1 MRRPDETS
9 STVPSERCKI
19 ENTPE
24 PSLLRIKQ
32 RKRNW
37 VPISRALIDDARLQ
51 FDTRGV
57 ANWLIAKPDGW
68 QIRLSAL
75 PYLLQ
80 QRAGPNERMGRDR
93 VRRILRELEH
103 AGYLSRARSKKSDG
117 RWVWRIEFSD
127 TPASL
132 HRETSTMGGSAVD
145 GSAADGSPVDGQGVD
160 ITHTLNNSRL
170 DKLIPTT
177 TTAGDAE
184 SETVVVGSETEI
196 HYPKIL
202 QGDCLASAHKLIE
215 GCPPQY
221 RQPVLDEIGAMHAA
235 GRVRSPLGLL
245 KSLVDKAGGGQ
256 FVPSHSL
263 SLRSKST
270 IGGSDAQG
278 QRVLRGSHPASQ
290 PSRAMVLAS
299 DIGRKTLARLREKLK
314 TDGS

>member
-1 MRRPDETS
+1 VRRPDEISLTA
-9 STVPSERCKI
+9 PSERRTF

-93 VRRILRELEH
+93 VRRILRELER

-127 TPASL
+127 SPASL
-132 HRETSTMGGSAVD
+132 RREPSTMD
-145 GSAADGSPVDGQGVD
+145 GSAVDGQGVD
-160 ITHTLNNSRL
+160 ITHTVNNSRP
-170 DKLIPTT
+170 DKSIPTT
-177 TTAGDAE
+177 TTAAGDAE
-184 SETVVVGSETEI
+184 KETVVVGPETEI
-196 HYPKIL
+196 QYRKIL
-202 QGDCLASAHKLIE
+202 QGDYLASARKLID
-215 GCPPQY
+215 GCPAQY

-245 KSLVDKAGGGQ
+245 RSLVDKAGSGQ

-263 SLRSKST
+263 SLRPKST
-270 IGGSDAQG
+270 IGSSDAQG
-278 QRVLRGSHPASQ
+278 QHVLTGPHPASQ
-290 PSRAMVLAS
+290 PSQPMVLAS
-299 DIGRKTLARLREKLK
+299 DIGRKTLARLREKLRP
-314 TDGS
+314 DGS